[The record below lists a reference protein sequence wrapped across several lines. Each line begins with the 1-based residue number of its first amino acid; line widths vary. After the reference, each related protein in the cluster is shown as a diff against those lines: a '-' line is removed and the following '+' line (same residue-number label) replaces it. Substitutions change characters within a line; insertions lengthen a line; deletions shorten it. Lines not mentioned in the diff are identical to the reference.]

1 MANIKIEE
9 CNELIMTAC
18 EELQALQAVM
28 TMAEDHP
35 VYSFD
40 DKVLIVIRKALD
52 AIISD
57 IQRASDAIEIEIR
70 KGDVSN

>member
-18 EELQALQAVM
+18 EELRALQAVM

-57 IQRASDAIEIEIR
+57 IQRASDAIEIEIK

>member
-9 CNELIMTAC
+9 CNELIMTAG

-57 IQRASDAIEIEIR
+57 IQRASDAIEIEIK

>member
-35 VYSFD
+35 VYSFY

-57 IQRASDAIEIEIR
+57 IQRASDAIEIEIK

>member
-18 EELQALQAVM
+18 EESQALQAVM

-57 IQRASDAIEIEIR
+57 IQRASDAIEIEIK